1 MGYRDFALASAAA
14 AALLGVSPAWAQAG
28 GAAPTAVSEVVVTAG
43 SQVELQPE
51 YAGGQVARGG
61 RVGMFGALDVMDTP
75 FAITSYTAELA
86 LNQQARSVADVLQN
100 DPAVRVAKG
109 FGNFQELYVIRG
121 FPVYSD
127 DMTYNGVYGI
137 LPRQFVAAELLERV
151 EVFHGANAFL
161 NGAAP
166 GGSGVGG
173 AFNLAP
179 KRAPDTALSRL
190 TAGVESGGAVLV
202 AADVAR
208 RFGAD
213 GDFGVRGNLVRRSGE
228 TAVDGQGRELNV
240 AALGLDYRGDRVRVS
255 ADVGY
260 QDHRIKAPRPSVTPL
275 GDIPA
280 PPEASSNF
288 AQPWTFTDERQLF
301 GVVRGEADLTDDLSV
316 WAAAGGRDG
325 REKNVLSN
333 PSAFADGTTTA
344 YRFDNRREDAVI
356 SADAGVRYNLTTGPV
371 SHRLVGTAQAVKLK
385 SKNAY
390 AFSNFAGFPGSLYAP
405 APVAAPAT
413 DFFTGGV
420 LDDPLVTER
429 TRNTSIALAD
439 MMSLLDG
446 RVLFTAGVRWQE
458 IYTRTYDY
466 TTGALNENGRYKAD
480 AWTPA
485 FALVVK
491 PSETISLYA
500 NYAQAL
506 IPGQIAPTES
516 GGVPVLNPGEVL
528 APFRGKQYEA
538 GVKVDYGSFGGT
550 LSAFQVSLPSAVV
563 VNNLFTA
570 NGKQRHRGVE
580 LSTYGE
586 PVKGL
591 RLLGGA
597 TYIDPKLTR
606 TAGGALDGNAP
617 IGVPE
622 WAANLDVE
630 WDVPALAG
638 LTLEG
643 RAVYTG
649 EQWADAANTVEL
661 KSWTRFDLGV
671 RYAVETGDD
680 QTLTLRARV
689 ENVADKDYWASS
701 GGFPGA
707 NYLVL
712 GNPRTFIVS
721 ASVDF

>member
-1 MGYRDFALASAAA
+1 MGYRNFALASAAA
-14 AALLGVSPAWAQAG
+14 AALLGASPAWAQA
-28 GAAPTAVSEVVVTAG
+28 ANPAPTSVSEVVVTAG
-43 SQVELQPE
+43 SQVELTGD

-61 RVGMFGALDVMDTP
+61 RVGMFGAMDLMDTP
-75 FAITSYTAELA
+75 FVITSYTSELM

-100 DPAVRVAKG
+100 DPSVRVAKG

-137 LPRQFVAAELLERV
+137 LPRQYVAAEFLERV

-166 GGSGVGG
+166 GGSAVGG
-173 AFNLAP
+173 AFNLVP
-179 KRAPDTALSRL
+179 KRAPDAPLTRF
-190 TAGVESGGAVLV
+190 TAGWETGGSLLT

-208 RFGAD
+208 RFGPD

-228 TAVDGQGRELNV
+228 TSVKDQGRELTV
-240 AALGLDYRGDRVRVS
+240 AALGLDYRGDRARFS

-260 QDHRIKAPRPSVTPL
+260 QDHHIKAPRPSVTPL
-275 GDIPA
+275 GEIPA

-301 GVVRGEADLTDDLSV
+301 GVARGEADITDDLSV
-316 WAAAGGRDG
+316 WAAVGGRDG

-344 YRFDNRREDAVI
+344 YRFDNRREDTVI
-356 SADAGVRYNLTTGPV
+356 SADAGVRFNLTTGPV
-371 SHRLVGTAQAVKLK
+371 DHRLVGAGQAVKLK

-390 AFSNFAGFPGSLYAP
+390 AFSSFAGFPGSLYTP
-405 APVAAPAT
+405 TVVARPAT
-413 DFFTGGV
+413 DFFIGGV
-420 LDDPLVTER
+420 LNDPLVTER
-429 TRNTSIALAD
+429 TRNTSFALAD
-439 MMSLLDG
+439 MMSFLDD

-458 IYTRTYDY
+458 IYTRTFDY
-466 TTGALNENGRYKAD
+466 NDGSENSRYKSD

-491 PSETISLYA
+491 PNERISVFG
-500 NYAQAL
+500 NYSQAL
-506 IPGQIAPTES
+506 IPGQTAPDTV
-516 GGVPVLNPGEVL
+516 GGVPVLNAGTVL
-528 APFRGKQYEA
+528 APFRGKQYEL
-538 GVKVDYGSFGGT
+538 GMKVDYGTFGGS
-550 LSAFQVSLPSAVV
+550 LSAFQVSLPSAFVQD
-563 VNNLFTA
+563 NLFQS
-570 NGKQRHRGVE
+570 NGKQRHRGLE
-580 LSTYGE
+580 LSAYGQ
-586 PVKGL
+586 PVENV

-597 TYIDPKLTR
+597 TYIDPKMTR
-606 TAGGALDGNAP
+606 TADGALDGNAP

-622 WAANLDVE
+622 FTANLDLE
-630 WDVPALAG
+630 WDVPAVAG

-643 RAVYTG
+643 RAIYTG
-649 EQWADAANTVEL
+649 EQWANATNTVEL

-671 RYAVETGDD
+671 RYAFEAAD
-680 QTLTLRARV
+680 QALTLRARV
-689 ENVADKDYWASS
+689 ENVADKDYWASA
-701 GGFPGA
+701 GGYPGA

-712 GNPRTFIVS
+712 GTPRTFIVS